1 MYDKNK
7 RVNYALEE
15 RRVLT
20 ELVEKYKDI
29 IENKETNAGSNL
41 QKDQTWKAIEKLF
54 NSKNVN
60 VYRDASSLRKQ
71 WAHIKMETR
80 KKAALERQE
89 MYKTGGGTL
98 KNGSCSSTNND
109 DLVLS
114 IVNNKIITGLEN
126 PYDSDAIVISE
137 LKLFFALYKYVSGF
151 LINYYFIWCFLE
163 PIEPE
168 IVNIN
173 EISSVNIIG
182 ASEVLSNANT
192 ENLALPTEEQKSEK
206 NEKKPRWS
214 AKRRPKLE
222 KIGPVEKAKIEVL
235 HAQRDQILQ
244 EIEMKKKLFDLEY
257 EHKKKMFK
265 LEEEKLQI

>member
-41 QKDQTWKAIEKLF
+41 QKDQTLKAIEKLF

-89 MYKTGGGTL
+89 MYTIGGGTL

-126 PYDSDAIVISE
+126 PYDSDAIVI
-137 LKLFFALYKYVSGF
+137 K
-151 LINYYFIWCFLE
+151 

-257 EHKKKMFK
+257 EHKKKCLNWKRKNCKFK
-265 LEEEKLQI
+265 LYNFFFSFCYK